1 MEYHRISQDTL
12 AQLSLHDAMV
22 RSSVARRRHCTP
34 LDVRAAFPEVPEHEF
49 ETAQQRLDELESDAA
64 RWAWSLREAGD
75 LTETE
80 VRDAHRGLYPE
91 FSDVA
96 VGDLIGLAMDRQR

>member
-1 MEYHRISQDTL
+1 MEYYRISQYTL

-22 RSSVARRRHCTP
+22 RSSVARRRHWAP

-64 RWAWSLREAGD
+64 RSVREAGG

-96 VGDLIGLAMDRQR
+96 VGEMIGLAMDRQR

>member
-1 MEYHRISQDTL
+1 MEYYKIDQDSL

-22 RSSVARRRHCTP
+22 RSSVARRRHWAP
-34 LDVRAAFPEVPEHEF
+34 LDVRAAFPGVPEYEF
-49 ETAQQRLDELESDAA
+49 ERVQQRLDELESDAA
-64 RWAWSLREAGD
+64 QWAWSLREAGG

-96 VGDLIGLAMDRQR
+96 VGDLIGFAMDMQR